1 MNMNGGDFLLS
12 LILCRITDPY
22 ECIRCDIPY
31 YKLLA
36 YGDEYFLDTDDGAI
50 IDFNYAYDRKWAA
63 KKEEGYNK
71 AQRYMENL
79 DYISSLR
86 EAEREYMNKTLLD
99 RKQWYEENKDAWD
112 IDYANLAIHDSVA
125 AAEIRQQI
133 LDKTITKDSGDK

>member
-1 MNMNGGDFLLS
+1 MA

-22 ECIRCDIPY
+22 ECIRCDVPY

-50 IDFNYAYDRKWAA
+50 IDFEYAHDRK
-63 KKEEGYNK
+63 KKKKREEGYAK
-71 AQRYMENL
+71 AQQYMEGF

-99 RKQWYEENKDAWD
+99 RKQWYEEDKDTWD
-112 IDYANLAIHDSVA
+112 IDYANLGIHDSQA
-125 AAEIRQQI
+125 AAEIRQSI
-133 LDKTITKDSGDK
+133 LNRTITTSSTDKRDK